1 MGNGIGGMIDILFFA
16 SGAYLIYTAV
26 VAKKKG
32 SVTGNVMLGKDMAEN
47 DIKDKAGFIAYMYR
61 RILLAGVMIIVG
73 SMIHLVND
81 YYLFSPVLTWIGIAV
96 ILAAIVVYTAS
107 YLRGQKR
114 YLRKQ
119 GKTAGRNMR

>member
-16 SGAYLIYTAV
+16 SGVYLIYTAV
-26 VAKKKG
+26 LAKKKG
-32 SVTGNVMLGKDMAEN
+32 NVTGNVMLGKDMTEN

-81 YYLFSPVLTWIGIAV
+81 YYLFSPVLTWTGIAV

-119 GKTAGRNMR
+119 GKTVGRNMR